1 MLGPYPENPRGARPR
16 RASRDIIA
24 CRFCAPD
31 GALLGG
37 PRGLISA
44 DRPSHPVAC
53 SRPKKEKKGRA
64 MERRLLER
72 NKVATTVYL
81 SVPGGRFHRCR
92 AKNLSAMGVF
102 LEIKSL
108 GLPAGTV
115 VNLVFAVNLGDTI
128 RLHRR
133 KAVLAHVSERGAGLM
148 MQGRTQLRP
157 SA

>member
-1 MLGPYPENPRGARPR
+1 
-16 RASRDIIA
+16 
-24 CRFCAPD
+24 
-31 GALLGG
+31 
-37 PRGLISA
+37 
-44 DRPSHPVAC
+44 
-53 SRPKKEKKGRA
+53 

-115 VNLVFAVNLGDTI
+115 PAGLKLGDATVRY
-128 RLHRR
+128 RLF
-133 KAVLAHVSERGAGLM
+133 
-148 MQGRTQLRP
+148 
-157 SA
+157 

>member
-1 MLGPYPENPRGARPR
+1 
-16 RASRDIIA
+16 
-24 CRFCAPD
+24 
-31 GALLGG
+31 
-37 PRGLISA
+37 
-44 DRPSHPVAC
+44 
-53 SRPKKEKKGRA
+53 

-81 SVPGGRFHRCR
+81 SVPGGKYHRCR

-102 LEIKSL
+102 LEIKAL

-148 MQGRTQLRP
+148 MQGRAQLRP

>member
-1 MLGPYPENPRGARPR
+1 
-16 RASRDIIA
+16 
-24 CRFCAPD
+24 
-31 GALLGG
+31 
-37 PRGLISA
+37 
-44 DRPSHPVAC
+44 
-53 SRPKKEKKGRA
+53 

-81 SVPGGRFHRCR
+81 SVPGGRFRRCR

-102 LEIKSL
+102 LEINSL

-148 MQGRTQLRP
+148 MQGRSHLRP

>member
-1 MLGPYPENPRGARPR
+1 
-16 RASRDIIA
+16 
-24 CRFCAPD
+24 
-31 GALLGG
+31 
-37 PRGLISA
+37 
-44 DRPSHPVAC
+44 V
-53 SRPKKEKKGRA
+53 
-64 MERRLLER
+64 ERRLLER

-81 SVPGGRFHRCR
+81 SVPGDRLRRCR
-92 AKNLSAMGVF
+92 ARNLSAMGVF

-133 KAVLAHVSERGAGLM
+133 KAVVAHISERGAGLM
-148 MQGRTQLRP
+148 MQGRTQLRT

>member
-1 MLGPYPENPRGARPR
+1 M
-16 RASRDIIA
+16 RD
-24 CRFCAPD
+24 
-31 GALLGG
+31 
-37 PRGLISA
+37 LISSIA
-44 DRPSHPVAC
+44 QSHPFVLR
-53 SRPKKEKKGRA
+53 SSTRTTKGPE

-102 LEIKSL
+102 LEIKAL

-133 KAVLAHVSERGAGLM
+133 KAVLAHVSDRGAGLM